1 MQFSYLEPG
10 GDPIDN
16 LMGSLIHNIAHRMRD
31 NHQAPAPVVEMV
43 PEVELTE
50 DWKNFGETLSKYKL
64 KYGNSLKELR
74 DTEAELKRKRA
85 ELNALVE
92 TEKVVESTG
101 LKESLLTMIEEY
113 KEQEH
118 IEDFEETV
126 KYLKGQCRA
135 IKEVLENTNSE
146 QMIKFQC
153 FVCME
158 RSVDTFMDPCGHL
171 LCSTCW
177 RRSST
182 TNPACPGCR
191 AQARP
196 KKMFFLS

>member
-1 MQFSYLEPG
+1 MQFSYLEQG
-10 GDPIDN
+10 VDPIDN
-16 LMGSLIHNIAHRMRD
+16 LMGSLFHNIAHRMREPV
-31 NHQAPAPVVEMV
+31 PAPVAEMV

-50 DWKNFGETLSKYKL
+50 DWKSFGETLSNYKL
-64 KYGNSLKELR
+64 KYGTCLKELR
-74 DTEAELKRKRA
+74 DTEAELKRKRT

-92 TEKVVESTG
+92 TEKVVETTG
-101 LKESLLTMIEEY
+101 LKESLLNMIEEY

-118 IEDFEETV
+118 IEDLEETV

-182 TNPACPGCR
+182 TNTACPGCR